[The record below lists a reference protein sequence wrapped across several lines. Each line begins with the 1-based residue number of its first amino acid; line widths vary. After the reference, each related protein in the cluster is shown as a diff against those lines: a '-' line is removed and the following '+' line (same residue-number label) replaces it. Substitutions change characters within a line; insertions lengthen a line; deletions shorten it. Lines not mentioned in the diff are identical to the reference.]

1 MYWVL
6 TYIVK
11 RVLYAIPLLF
21 IISIV
26 SFIIIELPPGD
37 YLTTYVMTLRQS
49 GETIDQ
55 AALEVL
61 KKRYGLDKPVIV
73 RYFYWIGGILRG
85 DFGYSFMWEKPV
97 SELLN
102 QRVWWTILISI
113 LSTAF
118 AWVFGFLIGV
128 YSGTH
133 QYSMGDY
140 IFTVLGYIGLATPNF
155 LLALILLWVV
165 FVTTGVSLGGL
176 FSAEFAHAPWS
187 WAKFVDLLK
196 HIWIPVVVIGTGSM
210 AGLIRVLRA
219 NLLDEINKP
228 YVVAARA
235 RGVPERELVWKY
247 PLRVA
252 VIPFASTAGWALPQ
266 IVSGAVVTGIVLNLP
281 TVGTLLL
288 DALTSQDMYLAG
300 SLVLILSVFTI
311 IGTLISDILL
321 AWLDPRIRFE

>member
-1 MYWVL
+1 ML
-6 TYIVK
+6 NYILK
-11 RVLYAIPLLF
+11 RILFSIPLLF
-21 IISIV
+21 MIAVV

-37 YLTTYVMTLRQS
+37 YLTTYIISLKQS
-49 GETIDQ
+49 GEAIDQ

-61 KKRYGLDKPVIV
+61 RQRYGLDKPVIV
-73 RYFYWIGGILRG
+73 RFFYWFGRVLQG

-97 SELLN
+97 KDLIGARLF
-102 QRVWWTILISI
+102 WTIVVSI
-113 LSTAF
+113 LATVF

-133 QYSMGDY
+133 QYSIGDY
-140 IFTVLGYIGLATPNF
+140 TFTVLGYIGLATPNF
-155 LLALILLWVV
+155 LLALILLWLV
-165 FVTTGVSLGGL
+165 FATFGISLGGL
-176 FSAEFAHAPWS
+176 FSPEYANAPWS

-196 HIWIPVVVIGTGSM
+196 HIWIPVIVIGTGNM
-210 AGLIRVLRA
+210 AGLIRILRA
-219 NLLDEINKP
+219 NLLDELNKP
-228 YVVAARA
+228 YVMAARA
-235 RGVPERELVWKY
+235 KGVPERELVWKY

-252 VIPFASTAGWALPQ
+252 VIPFAATAGWALPE

-288 DALTSQDMYLAG
+288 DALMSQDMYLAG
-300 SLVLILSVFTI
+300 SLVMFLSVFTI

>member
-1 MYWVL
+1 VF
-6 TYIVK
+6 TYVIK
-11 RVLYAIPLLF
+11 RILFAIPLLF
-21 IISIV
+21 LISVV

-49 GETIDQ
+49 GEEIDQ

-61 KKRYGLDKPVIV
+61 RQRYGLDKPVIV
-73 RYFYWIGGILRG
+73 RYFYWLRRALQG

-97 SELLN
+97 SELLG
-102 QRVWWTILISI
+102 QRIWWTVLIST
-113 LSTAF
+113 LATVF

-133 QYSMGDY
+133 QYSTGDY
-140 IFTVLGYIGLATPNF
+140 TFTVLGYIGLATPNF
-155 LLALILLWVV
+155 LLALILLWLT
-165 FVTTGVSLGGL
+165 FVAFGVSLGGL
-176 FSAEFAHAPWS
+176 FSPEYANVPWS
-187 WAKFVDLLK
+187 WGKFVDLLK

-210 AGLIRVLRA
+210 AGLIRILRA
-219 NLLDEINKP
+219 NLLDELEKP
-228 YVVAARA
+228 YVIAARA
-235 RGVPERELVWKY
+235 RGVPENQIVWKY

-252 VIPFASTAGWALPQ
+252 VIPFASTAGWALPE
-266 IVSGAVVTGIVLNLP
+266 IVSGAVITGIVLNLP

-300 SLVLILSVFTI
+300 SLVMFLSVFTI
-311 IGTLISDILL
+311 IGTLISDIIL